1 MGGASIYQDLISN
14 QVSFSLIC
22 SYSIASSTGSR
33 NLLDDSM
40 VIDERKASLGECL
53 KASFKKIKIITR
65 VHVERICHL
74 TKLRPGS
81 DSELF
86 MSQT

>member
-1 MGGASIYQDLISN
+1 
-14 QVSFSLIC
+14 
-22 SYSIASSTGSR
+22 
-33 NLLDDSM
+33 M

-53 KASFKKIKIITR
+53 KASVKKIKIITR

-81 DSELF
+81 YSELF
-86 MSQT
+86 MSHT

>member
-1 MGGASIYQDLISN
+1 
-14 QVSFSLIC
+14 
-22 SYSIASSTGSR
+22 
-33 NLLDDSM
+33 M
-40 VIDERKASLGECL
+40 VIDERKASLGECR
-53 KASFKKIKIITR
+53 KANFKKIKIITR
-65 VHVERICHL
+65 VHVERIYHL